1 MMPQGWNVP
10 TLRCVAPFSKGLP
23 PLAPPQ
29 GSEAIVASY
38 ISINIA
44 LGKLTV
50 FNTSVMAHRKR
61 WYRELSRFFP
71 VYAFAKSGGLEPQKL
86 AVVGHVEVVESAGTD
101 RNG

>member
-1 MMPQGWNVP
+1 MVI
-10 TLRCVAPFSKGLP
+10 T
-23 PLAPPQ
+23 
-29 GSEAIVASY
+29 Y

-86 AVVGHVEVVESAGTD
+86 AVVGHVEVVESAVTD